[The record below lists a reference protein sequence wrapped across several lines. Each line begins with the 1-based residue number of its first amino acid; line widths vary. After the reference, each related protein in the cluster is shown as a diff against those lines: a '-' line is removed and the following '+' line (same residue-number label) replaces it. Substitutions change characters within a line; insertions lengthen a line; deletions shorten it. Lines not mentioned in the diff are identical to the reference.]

1 MMRRVHP
8 TRRSAPTSPSRGG
21 QTAARVALIFSCAVP
36 AAAQDGAGARIAET
50 FARPAFAEL
59 QKTAAAAELEIGALC
74 TMPSAEALTKARGAF
89 AELVPAWGKA
99 SVLRFG
105 PLADEHRMERIY
117 FWPDPRGIAL
127 RQVQATIT
135 GEDES
140 ATSSE
145 NLAQKSA
152 ALQGLPALEF
162 ALYGSGADDL
172 AGGATAYRCRFAEAI
187 AGNIASIADELLA
200 GWADGTDFTG
210 AFTAPAADTEPYR
223 SAGEV
228 DSEIVRALSTQLR
241 FMHEAQLLPALGA
254 DIGKA
259 RGKRAPLWRS
269 ELTFALVTAQLDGVR
284 DLMNAAGYEST
295 IPEETSWV
303 PGAILF
309 EIGTARAALDGVE
322 ITPADAFA
330 DETARDKIEFAGLT
344 IESAAANITEKLA
357 AALGLIVGFNALDG
371 D

>member
-1 MMRRVHP
+1 MPRSHP
-8 TRRSAPTSPSRGG
+8 ALHSAPVRQAPKGM
-21 QTAARVALIFSCAVP
+21 
-36 AAAQDGAGARIAET
+36 AAAISILVFASTAQAAGDGSGARIT
-50 FARPAFAEL
+50 DKFAQPAFAEL
-59 QKTAAAAELEIGALC
+59 QSAAAATEQQIGALC
-74 TMPSAEALTKARGAF
+74 TTPSAEALAKARGAF
-89 AELVPAWGKA
+89 AELVSAWGKA

-127 RQVQATIT
+127 RQVQATIA

-145 NLAQKSA
+145 KLAQKSA

-172 AGGATAYRCRFAEAI
+172 EGGAAAYRCRFAEAI
-187 AGNIASIADELLA
+187 AGNIASIANELLA
-200 GWADGTDFTG
+200 GWADGTDFTD

-228 DSEIVRALSTQLR
+228 DAEIVRALSTQLR
-241 FMHEAQLLPALGA
+241 FVHEAQLLPALGA

-269 ELTFALVTAQLDGVR
+269 ELTFVLVTAQLDGVR
-284 DLMNAAGYEST
+284 DLMNAAGYESAVA
-295 IPEETSWV
+295 EETSWV

-309 EIGTARAALDGVE
+309 EIGTARAALDSIETV
-322 ITPADAFA
+322 PADAFA
-330 DETARDKIEFAGLT
+330 DETARDKIAFAGLT